1 MLFQLELV
9 KNKSTKEPF
18 PASAKVAPSIHAKGL
33 SKEVGVSIIPGGGVA
48 DGTNGDLLVLAP
60 AYNITKQDAQLIVDR
75 VAKAL
80 EAVLGPT
87 REARL

>member
-1 MLFQLELV
+1 M
-9 KNKSTKEPF
+9 TKD
-18 PASAKVAPSIHAKGL
+18 IGI
-33 SKEVGVSIIPGGGVA
+33 SIIPGGGVA
-48 DGTNGDLLVLAP
+48 DGTDGDLLVLAP
-60 AYNITKQDAQLIVDR
+60 AYNITTEGAELIAER

>member
-1 MLFQLELV
+1 MPFQ
-9 KNKSTKEPF
+9 
-18 PASAKVAPSIHAKGL
+18 ASAKIAPSIHAKGL
-33 SKEVGVSIIPGGGVA
+33 TKDIGISIIPGGGVA
-48 DGTNGDLLVLAP
+48 DGTDGDLLVLAP
-60 AYNITKQDAQLIVDR
+60 AYNITRQDAELIVEK